1 VITFRPADDSPGDI
15 LATVGPP
22 ADWTG
27 VEAPT
32 QGAVQ
37 VPDHIDPTNP
47 RRVYELDDPAER
59 KYLYE
64 IVLTDGTP
72 ADVNR
77 LIARSILVDLWARL
91 CLPASLR
98 AAWETVLGV
107 SALIDTATPR

>member
-1 VITFRPADDSPGDI
+1 VITFRPAEDAPGDV
-15 LATVGPP
+15 LAAVGPP

-27 VEAPT
+27 AEAPT
-32 QGAVQ
+32 QGAVL

-77 LIARSILVDLWARL
+77 LIGRSILVELWARL
-91 CLPASLR
+91 YLPAGIR
-98 AAWETVLGV
+98 AAWATVLDV
-107 SALIDTATPR
+107 TALVDTGTPR